1 MEVLDILEKNGA
13 ELYPE
18 DLAFFEAEL
27 DTGDY
32 SVEYIDACK
41 KMIGEIRAWKK
52 QAIAQSSGDS
62 EFAGNVFVDK
72 SKLVPGAQT
81 RPPTEQEQIAQ
92 FSRELGRMRI
102 ASNYKTRFK
111 QYLADHPDIDEA
123 FIDKNISLFMP
134 WEMEAILMT
143 IQFSEA
149 FLEKYFTSLN
159 AEKIARYQF
168 FSEKFFIKHFSQ
180 LDAEIVLTKGKNDW
194 RKKENRSTQLDVFLR
209 LKGIKI

>member
-1 MEVLDILEKNGA
+1 MEVLDILKKNGA

-32 SVEYIDACK
+32 SIEYIDACK
-41 KMIGEIRAWKK
+41 KLIGEIRSWKK
-52 QAIAQSSGDS
+52 QSTTQNGGDS
-62 EFAGNVFVDK
+62 GIPGNVFVDK
-72 SKLVPGAQT
+72 EKLTPGAAK
-81 RPPTEQEQIAQ
+81 PMTEKERMAQINHDIAQ
-92 FSRELGRMRI
+92 IRT

-111 QYLADHPDIDEA
+111 QYLADHPDVNEA
-123 FIDKNISLFMP
+123 FIDQNIALFMP
-134 WEMEAILMT
+134 WELDAILMT
-143 IQFSEA
+143 MSLSEA
-149 FLEKYFTSLN
+149 FLEKYFTSLD
-159 AEKIARYQF
+159 AEKIARYQL

-194 RKKENRSTQLDVFLR
+194 RKKENRSAQLDVFLR